1 MTAEAEKKAAD
12 ASSPPEGREQT
23 TDETGGL
30 WSAQR
35 RALTTGLVLTITFI
49 ASEALAVV
57 TIMPVVARDLGGLRL
72 YGWVFSAFMLGNVVG
87 IVAAGRQ
94 ADRYGPARPFI
105 GGLILFCA
113 GLATAGLAP
122 TMLVLVGGRA
132 LQGIGAGAVPAV
144 AYVAIGRSLPERLR
158 ARMMAVMSTAWV
170 LPGLAGPAVSA
181 AVASLVGWRW
191 VFLGLL
197 PLVAVTGALAIP
209 ALVRLG
215 KRPQAEG
222 EADNARDAGDAHDAD
237 DARNADD
244 AHNADDA
251 DDAGDDSSD
260 SDNSQDAATQHKLS
274 LGVAA
279 AAGAG
284 LVLAGLTLTAGSG
297 QYVLGPV
304 LLVVGL
310 VATGRSLRRLLPAGT
325 FSARPGLPAV
335 ILCRGLLTF
344 TFFGADAYVTLTI
357 TTVRHHSTELAGLA
371 VTGAT
376 IAWTAGA
383 WLQSRLNG
391 RWEARRLVACGLAIV
406 VIGLAAMALVLL
418 PATPVQAGIAAW
430 TVAGFGIGLAY
441 APISL
446 LMLREAPAG
455 REGWASASLSLADVL
470 GTAFGIGA
478 GGAAVAAATAHGWP
492 LAHGVAI
499 AFAIAGTGAIA
510 LSAASRRLPP
520 SLTEASPGLTDI
532 ATDLR
537 PEQDSRP
544 PAA

>member
-1 MTAEAEKKAAD
+1 VTAEPELAEMAATAETVTAARD
-12 ASSPPEGREQT
+12 QASFP
-23 TDETGGL
+23 GGL

-105 GGLILFCA
+105 AGLTLFCA
-113 GLATAGLAP
+113 GLAAAGLAP

-144 AYVAIGRSLPERLR
+144 AYVAIGRSLPEQLR
-158 ARMMAVMSTAWV
+158 ARMMAVLSTAWV
-170 LPGLAGPAVSA
+170 LPGLAGPALSA

-197 PLVAVTGALAIP
+197 PLVAITGALAIP
-209 ALVRLG
+209 ALIRLG
-215 KRPQAEG
+215 KRKPAEG
-222 EADNARDAGDAHDAD
+222 
-237 DARNADD
+237 
-244 AHNADDA
+244 
-251 DDAGDDSSD
+251 
-260 SDNSQDAATQHKLS
+260 DAAQGAAPEHKLS
-274 LGVAA
+274 LGMSA

-284 LVLAGLTLTAGSG
+284 LILAGLTLAAGSG
-297 QYVLGPV
+297 QVVLGCALFV
-304 LLVVGL
+304 LGL
-310 VATGRSLRRLLPAGT
+310 AVTGPSLRRLLPAGT
-325 FSARPGLPAV
+325 FTARPGLPAV

-357 TTVRHHSTELAGLA
+357 TTVRHHSPALAGVA

-376 IAWTAGA
+376 LAWTAGA

-391 RWEARRLVACGLAIV
+391 RWEARRLVGWGLVIIV
-406 VIGLAAMALVLL
+406 TGLAAMALVLL
-418 PATPVQAGIAAW
+418 PATPIEIGVAAW
-430 TVAGFGIGLAY
+430 TIAGFGIGLAY

-455 REGWASASLSLADVL
+455 SEGWASASLSLADVL
-470 GTAFGIGA
+470 GTALGIGA

-492 LAHGVAI
+492 LSAGVAV
-499 AFAIAGTGAIA
+499 AFATAGAGAIG
-510 LSAASRRLPP
+510 LSAARRRLPL
-520 SLTEASPGLTDI
+520 SLAK
-532 ATDLR
+532 
-537 PEQDSRP
+537 DSSG
-544 PAA
+544 PAAAQPAGPQ